1 MLYCV
6 SCHAVFSTGTSCP
19 LCHKR
24 YIRQVQDSDL
34 CFFTEQT
41 SVMSSVV
48 EDILK
53 QNGLRFVTRPVYGAA
68 ISAVTGTVLESIR
81 FYTPAK
87 YYATACE
94 LMDTMFPNALEENMD

>member
-24 YIRQVQDSDL
+24 NIRQVQDSDL

-68 ISAVTGTVLESIR
+68 ISVFFARPKCRKLQSGHVGCCNN
-81 FYTPAK
+81 K
-87 YYATACE
+87 
-94 LMDTMFPNALEENMD
+94 M